1 MVLWKYK
8 QNCQN
13 FNYPTNDK
21 LLWTIICLQTGKPW
35 YGKSLRKMNCKTE
48 SGMENLNRPITNKE
62 FELIIKNLP
71 KKKNLRPDGFSH
83 EFFQGFKEVCVQL
96 LSRVQL
102 FGNPWTVACQTSL
115 SMKFSRQECWSG
127 LPFPSPGDP
136 PNPGIKPASP
146 AFGRRILYHWAT
158 SCKQIL
164 NKFVGFSLVNLPFVT
179 EAPAK
184 NLKG

>member
-13 FNYPTNDK
+13 FNYPTNDKREDSDNKSINERGDIQNWHNWNIKDHK

-48 SGMENLNRPITNKE
+48 CGMENLKRPITNKE

-127 LPFPSPGDP
+127 LLFPSPGDP

-146 AFGRRILYHWAT
+146 AL
-158 SCKQIL
+158 QD
-164 NKFVGFSLVNLPFVT
+164 SLLLSHT
-179 EAPAK
+179 RK
-184 NLKG
+184 N